1 LRALGGRVFYPR
13 LANRMI
19 GTLLVIGAVPL
30 VGLAVSRLLWR
41 DEERES
47 AEEALSAIVLGFT
60 LWIAA
65 TWVLALGGWLTTA
78 SVRTLAALFIAFA
91 AAGARHL
98 RRPRLSGRT
107 LLFGTPL
114 GLWIAYILWRGW
126 LLPPSNHDAV
136 AYHYTRAI
144 LLARNHGFARFV
156 VPDGR
161 INDMPANYE
170 LLLSQVLLGT
180 GSDRIGE
187 WISVAF
193 FGALLIAAAAL
204 AQRWWTSSAPA
215 AEAVLAVAAT
225 PVALLH
231 SGADKNDLM
240 TNVFCVAAILWGSR
254 WATSGGR
261 APLLLTVISVA
272 LALGTKPTAG
282 VVMIGVA
289 VPMLFAIVRNRVPWR
304 TIATAAGI
312 GVLALA
318 LLGGYAYVANYRG
331 TGSFTGASVAKDE
344 VSNGTSIGYGD
355 YANLLRVPYL
365 ALTVPFS
372 KQAQGV
378 WVPWRG
384 EYWWWPRYEIFSA
397 HFGVHLTLIALA
409 LPFALRAKAPRPL
422 ERRYA
427 AIATAVA
434 VLLFLPLQTRPLGFF
449 NAIPRYTFF
458 VVPVVCAL
466 VLPPLLSFAGRSAY
480 AIRLIVLIFF
490 CFHAFEYGA
499 HDRFTP
505 FRHARRAAAAGGTR
519 LLYFKPERA
528 ETVVDRIAGP
538 NDTVAIVGGFDS
550 WTYPAYGA
558 ALSRKVIY
566 LPVTATAKDIPDEVK
581 WVAIDRGWRI
591 IWGDPAFEHMGQ
603 FAKKISRGR
612 PAENDLRMLRS
623 LVRDCHFRPVYYDP
637 KLNQAVFVRTKE
649 KSPRGCPEGFS

>member
-1 LRALGGRVFYPR
+1 
-13 LANRMI
+13 MI
-19 GTLLVIGAVPL
+19 GTLLVIAAVPL
-30 VGLAVSRLLWR
+30 VGLAAGRLLWR
-41 DEERES
+41 DAELER

-60 LWIAA
+60 LWMAA
-65 TWVLALGGWLTTA
+65 TWLLALTGTLTTA
-78 SVRTLAALFIAFA
+78 TVHTLAALFIALA
-91 AAGARHL
+91 TTGVRHL
-98 RRPRLSGRT
+98 KLPQLSGRT
-107 LLFGTPL
+107 LLLGTPL
-114 GLWIAYILWRGW
+114 ALWTGYILWRGW

-161 INDMPANYE
+161 VDDMPANYE
-170 LLLSQVLLGT
+170 LLLSQVILGT
-180 GSDRIGE
+180 GSDRVGE
-187 WISVAF
+187 WVSVAF
-193 FGALLIAAAAL
+193 FVALLVAVVAL
-204 AQRWWTSSAPA
+204 VQRWWTSSAPA

-254 WATSGGR
+254 WAVSGGR
-261 APLLLTVISVA
+261 APLLLVVLSIG
-272 LALGTKPTAG
+272 LAVGTKPTAG
-282 VVMIGVA
+282 VVVAAVALLLVLGLLRRGIAWRGVA
-289 VPMLFAIVRNRVPWR
+289 
-304 TIATAAGI
+304 ATAAA
-312 GVLALA
+312 GVLAFV
-318 LLGGYAYVANYRG
+318 LLGGAAYVANYRA
-331 TGSFTGASVAKDE
+331 TGSVTGASVAKDE

-397 HFGVHLTLIALA
+397 HYGVHFTLIVLA
-409 LPFALRAKAPRPL
+409 LPFMLRAKAARPE

-434 VLLFLPLQTRPLGFF
+434 FLLFLPLQTRPLGFF
-449 NAIPRYTFF
+449 NAILRYTFF

-466 VLPPLLSFAGRSAY
+466 VFPPLLTRSGRWVQAVR
-480 AIRLIVLIFF
+480 ALVVIFF
-490 CFHAFEYGA
+490 CFHAVEYGA
-499 HDRFTP
+499 QDRFTP
-505 FRHARRAAAAGGTR
+505 FRYAWRAAAGGGTR
-519 LLYFKPERA
+519 LMYFKPERA

-538 NDTVAIVGGFDS
+538 NDTIAIVGGFDS

-558 ALSRKVIY
+558 ELSRKVVY
-566 LPVTATAKDIPDEVK
+566 LPATATAQDVPAEVR

-591 IWGDPAFEHMGQ
+591 IWGDPTFEHMGQ
-603 FAKKISRGR
+603 FSKKISRGR

-623 LVRDCHFRPVYYDP
+623 LVRDCHFRLVYYDS
-637 KLNQAVFVRTKE
+637 KLNQSVFVRTKE